1 MRLILLF
8 SLVFLSIGD
17 VANAI
22 IPPPDALLLT
32 IRVDRIEDK
41 EGVVIADVTLSGR
54 IVYGPLLSEADH
66 HRALLI
72 AGEIDFGETTRR
84 LAGKGVDVQF
94 KTVRGSTELFI
105 KAALGKPTAFVV
117 CKRMGQT
124 SRYRILLFK
133 QERLNLEEVATYASE
148 SKKEGDTASAVRAW
162 QFLLQQYK
170 LHLPANYGLAQYYFK
185 EGDYRK
191 AAELF
196 ERVLDLDQ
204 RNWKYPEA
212 RLGFALVQQRLD
224 LPLGPKHVMCLEEY
238 LRHPGSADPR
248 MAEQLLGEVRD
259 PVVTKRLSKETA
271 IQLKKILNDKA
282 RAIITFVPADCS
294 SCQRHLD
301 ELFIF
306 ASRNQRVDYYVVF
319 MHHEKSR
326 IALNKEINSWFAIHK
341 RNNRHSSI
349 QFFDDPSGHLPA
361 LYWANEDISND
372 RLPRTLFLKEGTV
385 VRSDVRL
392 TAWDRLS
399 TELIWSS
406 R

>member
-1 MRLILLF
+1 MRFILLI
-8 SLVFLSIGD
+8 SLVFLSMGD
-17 VANAI
+17 VATA
-22 IPPPDALLLT
+22 IPPPPETRLLT
-32 IRVDRIEDK
+32 MRVDRIEDK
-41 EGVVIADVTLSGR
+41 EGLVIADVTLSGR

-72 AGEIDFGETTRR
+72 AGEVDFAETTRR
-84 LAGKGVDVQF
+84 LASKGLDVQF
-94 KTVRGSTELFI
+94 KTVNGSTELFI
-105 KAALGKPTAFVV
+105 KAALGKATAFVV

-124 SRYRILLFK
+124 SRYRILIFK
-133 QERLNLEEVATYASE
+133 QDWLNLEDVATYASE
-148 SKKEGDTASAVRAW
+148 SKKEGDTASAVRSW
-162 QFLLQQYK
+162 QFILQQYK
-170 LHLPANYGLAQYYFK
+170 LHLAANYGLAQYYF
-185 EGDYRK
+185 EEEHYRK

-204 RNWKYPEA
+204 RDWKYPEA
-212 RLGFALVQQRLD
+212 RLGFAQVQQRLD
-224 LPLGPKHVMCLEEY
+224 LPLGPKHITCLEEY

-259 PVVTKRLSKETA
+259 PVVTKRLSKDTA

-282 RAIITFVPADCS
+282 RAIITFVPADCP
-294 SCQRHLD
+294 SCQRHLE

-319 MHHEKSR
+319 MHREKSR

-341 RNNRHSSI
+341 RNNQQSSI
-349 QFFDDPSGHLPA
+349 QFFDDPSGYLPA
-361 LYWANEDISND
+361 LFWANEDVGNV

-385 VRSDVRL
+385 IRSDVRT